1 MRRTPSSGM
10 TVGRGVWVAQWMG
23 PDGETILVAVART
36 GRLVEQRMLRTGD
49 GHVQAAD
56 EMWDALDRADPA
68 PMLHVI

>member
-1 MRRTPSSGM
+1 
-10 TVGRGVWVAQWMG
+10 MG